1 MSVEK
6 ITAEESRKIMND
18 FNFSGLYQCYDEK
31 VGRYHKFEK
40 DQNGHYYAKLQ
51 NINNEDIDD
60 KNEILGMKH
69 GLDTI
74 LKDTNFRC
82 GIISN
87 GNHGLDLLEVYNL
100 NHEGDEIIF
109 KDNQEID
116 EETRV
121 MLVFDSPAN
130 NLKDCFA
137 YDKSKSFNELIE
149 KAEPKDF
156 LCKHLWRS
164 KDLDID
170 NCKKEEQLTGSK
182 AYGQMVISF
191 MHNYKIKNVYTTNLF
206 RYEITAKDEE
216 NFVSLR
222 SMKKRDW
229 VKPVFEEIFLEEIGA
244 FKPDIIVAVGKVVY
258 NYLSN
263 KTRFQQICNKVGKVE
278 LAYVYHPKAIVSR
291 DEKRKRFDKLKD
303 ICCSN

>member
-1 MSVEK
+1 
-6 ITAEESRKIMND
+6 
-18 FNFSGLYQCYDEK
+18 
-31 VGRYHKFEK
+31 
-40 DQNGHYYAKLQ
+40 
-51 NINNEDIDD
+51 
-60 KNEILGMKH
+60 
-69 GLDTI
+69 
-74 LKDTNFRC
+74 
-82 GIISN
+82 
-87 GNHGLDLLEVYNL
+87 
-100 NHEGDEIIF
+100 
-109 KDNQEID
+109 
-116 EETRV
+116 
-121 MLVFDSPAN
+121 
-130 NLKDCFA
+130 
-137 YDKSKSFNELIE
+137 
-149 KAEPKDF
+149 
-156 LCKHLWRS
+156 
-164 KDLDID
+164 
-170 NCKKEEQLTGSK
+170 
-182 AYGQMVISF
+182 

-244 FKPDIIVAVGKVVY
+244 FKPDIIVAVGKEVY